1 MQSTLRTRL
10 AATLLLSP
18 IAALMVQPAHAEA
31 NAIPGRIGFSTPT
44 TAVAIAPLSMIER
57 FVVRAGRIEPGRE
70 LRFSLIGAPGA
81 RVTLDIPGVTS
92 DVQMREARPGFYEAE
107 YTVRRRDDPAAF
119 ARTVA
124 TLQRGPQ
131 RVTAQVDMHGG
142 GHGGPH
148 DERAPLISDMTPAQ
162 GERVGEWRRTQ
173 IFARLSDDMSGVDAA
188 TVRLRVD
195 GRDVTEFAR
204 VSAEE
209 VQYREALGDGRH
221 TAEITVRD
229 RAGNVARRSWTFD
242 IRERDHRDGRDGDR
256 REGDGW
262 GRRG

>member
-18 IAALMVQPAHAEA
+18 LAALMVQPAHAEA
-31 NAIPGRIGFSTPT
+31 EAIPGRIGFSSPQL
-44 TAVAIAPLSMIER
+44 AVPGAAAPMIDR
-57 FVVRAGRIEPGRE
+57 FVLRAGRIEAGRE
-70 LRFSLIGAPGA
+70 LRFSLVGAPGA
-81 RVTLDIPGVTS
+81 RVWLDIPGVAR
-92 DVQMREARPGFYEAE
+92 DVQMREVRPGVYEAE
-107 YTVRRRDDPAAF
+107 YTVRRRDNAEAF

-131 RVTAQVDMHGG
+131 RMTAQVDMRGG

-148 DERAPLISDMTPAQ
+148 DARAPQITDVTPAQ

-173 IFARLSDDMSGVDAA
+173 IFARLSDDGSGVDAG

-195 GRDVTEFAR
+195 GRDVTERAR

-242 IRERDHRDGRDGDR
+242 IRERDRHD
-256 REGDGW
+256 